1 MSLKVV
7 GAGFG
12 RTGTNS
18 LKLALEMLG
27 FGPCHHMFEVIHDPS
42 QLPFWQAAARGDLP
56 DWNEVFAKFR
66 SAVDWPSARYWRE
79 LSAFYPDAKVILSV
93 RPEDKWIDSVHAT
106 IYPAMSSWDARPA
119 GLSQDHG
126 KMANETINNQIFGGK
141 LGDREHAKAVY
152 RAHTAEVQAAIAPGR
167 LLTFDVAEGWS
178 PLCRF
183 LGVPEPAAPFPRT
196 NSTEDFKARVSANQA
211 AAKPA

>member
-1 MSLKVV
+1 MGLAVI

-27 FGPCHHMFEVIHDPS
+27 FGPCHHMFEVIQDPDG
-42 QLPFWQAAARGDLP
+42 QLPHWQAAARGDLP
-56 DWNEVFAKFR
+56 DWDVVFEKFR

-79 LSAFYPDAKVILSV
+79 LCAYYPEAKVILSV

-106 IYPAMSSWDARPA
+106 IYPAMSRWDARPP

-126 KMANETINNQIFGGK
+126 KMANETINNQVFGGK
-141 LGDREHAKAVY
+141 LGDRDHAKAVY
-152 RAHTAEVQAAIAPGR
+152 RAHIADVQATVAPDR
-167 LLTFDVAEGWS
+167 LLTFDVAEGWE

-183 LGVPEPAAPFPRT
+183 LRVSVPEEPFPRT
-196 NSTEDFKARVSANQA
+196 NSTEDFKARVASSKAASA
-211 AAKPA
+211 